1 MKIINHFKNL
11 LTCIFNHFCI
21 TNSKATLVFPQ
32 TRDISATK
40 TRDIKQ
46 LLKLVD
52 GSCWWLVVCGLCF
65 VTNYLQVTN
74 YQQQVTS
81 HEQPLTNS
89 EVIL

>member
-11 LTCIFNHFCI
+11 LTRIFNHFYI
-21 TNSKATLVFPQ
+21 TNSKTILVFSQ
-32 TRDISATK
+32 

-46 LLKLVD
+46 PLKLVD

-65 VTNYLQVTN
+65 VTNYLQATN